1 MKLRFFGS
9 DSLPLDEGLCVYI
22 LSFLKPKERQNLTLV
37 SKEWR
42 SVIKTTEHTLALL
55 PTMQRIPQLCDHRLP
70 RIISKPLSGGMTNG
84 TSLVELDVVNRKAK
98 VETYKWALRIA
109 GKGSSAFIKRQD
121 EAHNA
126 KQATDLCLNVDID
139 FFDEEDGLQLTRY
152 LENSQP
158 LNNALLANPQVIQ
171 AIGLTLKRLHQS
183 DAFQNTIDVFSR
195 NTELLKKLIAGGQ
208 VVLPMDID
216 AIGGIMVKIESLFRQ
231 YRIKMVPCHNDPT
244 PSNFLWVENAEI
256 PSFSGL
262 QAGLKLIDWEYS
274 GNNDGLMDVV
284 YFVSNAKYD
293 EKQETLL
300 LAAYFGDLNDAIL
313 AWCAMYKPVVEWWIT
328 LWSWTQIA
336 NKTDVCELKAY
347 QDLAQSCYEKTK
359 VFLASEDFAWA
370 IKFIEADT
378 LDSSFNSNRPF

>member
-1 MKLRFFGS
+1 MKLRFFGG
-9 DSLPLDEGLCVYI
+9 DSLPLDEGVCVYI
-22 LSFLKPKERQNLTLV
+22 LSFLEPKERQKLTTV

-42 SVIKTTEHTLALL
+42 AVIKTTEHTLALL
-55 PTMQRIPQLCDHRLP
+55 PTMQRIPQLRDYRLP

-84 TSLVELDVVNRKAK
+84 TSLVELNVVNRKAK
-98 VETYKWALRIA
+98 AETYKWALRVA

-126 KQATDLCLNVDID
+126 RQAADLSLNVDID

-158 LNNALLANPQVIQ
+158 LNKTLLENPQIIQ
-171 AIGLTLKRLHQS
+171 AIALTLKRLHQS

-195 NTELLKKLIAGGQ
+195 NTDLLKKLIVGGQ
-208 VVLPMDID
+208 VVLPMDIES
-216 AIGGIMVKIESLFRQ
+216 IGGKMAKIESLFRQ

-244 PSNFLWVENAEI
+244 PSNFLWVEDAEMPLI
-256 PSFSGL
+256 AWL
-262 QAGLKLIDWEYS
+262 KVILKLIDWEYS
-274 GNNDGLMDVV
+274 GNNDGLMDLV

-293 EKQETLL
+293 EEQEKLL
-300 LAAYFGDLNDAIL
+300 LTAYFGELNDAIL

-328 LWSWTQIA
+328 LWSWTQVA
-336 NKTDVCELKAY
+336 NKTDVCDLKAY

-359 VFLASEDFAWA
+359 TFLASEEFAWA

-378 LDSSFNSNRPF
+378 LDLSFNNNRPF